1 MIKEMKKIN
10 CRMCKSDNVQ
20 KFLDLGFSALSDNF
34 LTIEQ
39 LEESERFFPLTVHL
53 CSNCGLCQLG
63 HVVPPEL
70 MFNKDYPYDSS
81 TTKTG
86 REHFTKM
93 GIDICDR
100 FDLKQNSLII
110 DVGSNSGVLLS
121 AFKSKGMK
129 VLGIEPSSKLANA
142 AIEKGVDSIIE
153 FFSNKLVK
161 KILDDYGKVS
171 VITGTNVF
179 AHIDDLDDFMLT
191 ADSLLVDNG
200 IIVIE
205 APYLLYLIENMEYDT
220 IYHEHLSY
228 LSVKPMV
235 EFCKKFGFEIFDIKE
250 QAIHGG
256 TLRYFISRKNKKE
269 ITQEVSN
276 YLKIEDEKELYSEE
290 KLNGFANLVK
300 NHRRMLLELLN
311 DLKKDGKK
319 IVAISAPAKGN
330 TLLNYCKIDSE
341 ILDYV
346 TERNPLKINKF
357 TPGMHIPV
365 YSDEKLLEDQ
375 PDYALILA
383 WNFADE
389 IIQNNS
395 NYQKKGGKFIIPIPK
410 PRIV

>member
-1 MIKEMKKIN
+1 MKKTN
-10 CRMCKSDNVQ
+10 CRMCKSNNM
-20 KFLDLGFSALSDNF
+20 KIFLDLGFSALSDNF
-34 LTIEQ
+34 LTTEQ
-39 LEESERFFPLTVHL
+39 LEEPETFFPLTVNL
-53 CSNCGLCQLG
+53 CSDCGLCQLG
-63 HVVPPEL
+63 YVVPPEL

-81 TTKTG
+81 TTKSG

-93 GIDICDR
+93 GIDICNR
-100 FDLKQNSLII
+100 FDLKQNSLVV

-191 ADSLLVDNG
+191 ADSLLVEDG

-205 APYLLYLIENMEYDT
+205 APYLLHLIENMEYDT

-228 LSVKPMV
+228 LSVKPMM

-250 QAIHGG
+250 QTIHGG

-269 ITQEVSN
+269 IAQEVSN
-276 YLKIEDEKELYSEE
+276 YLKIEADKELYSEK
-290 KLNGFANLVK
+290 KLNDFANSVR
-300 NHRRMLLELLN
+300 NHRNKLLQLLN

-346 TERNPLKINKF
+346 TERNPLKIGKF

-395 NYQKKGGKFIIPIPK
+395 NYQEKGGKFIIPVPK

>member
-1 MIKEMKKIN
+1 MVKEVKKNN
-10 CRMCKSDNVQ
+10 CRMCKSNNVQ

-39 LEESERFFPLTVHL
+39 LNESENFFPLTVYL
-53 CSNCGLCQLG
+53 CLDCGLCQLG
-63 HVVPPEL
+63 YVVPPKL

-93 GIDICDR
+93 GIDICDE
-100 FDLKQNSLII
+100 FDLKQNSLVI

-161 KILDDYGKVS
+161 KILGDYGKVS

-191 ADSLLVDNG
+191 SDLLLVEDG

-205 APYLLYLIENMEYDT
+205 APYLLHLIENMEYDT

-235 EFCKKFGFEIFDIKE
+235 KFCKKFGFEIFDIKE
-250 QAIHGG
+250 QTIHGG
-256 TLRYFISRKNKKE
+256 TLRYFISRKNKKQ

-276 YLKIEDEKELYSEE
+276 YLKIENEKELYSEK
-290 KLNGFANLVK
+290 KLNNFANLVK
-300 NHRRMLLELLN
+300 NHRRTLLELLN
-311 DLKKDGKK
+311 DLKKNGNK
-319 IVAISAPAKGN
+319 IVGISAPAKGN

-341 ILDYV
+341 TLDYV
-346 TERNPLKINKF
+346 TERNPLKIGKF

-389 IIQNNS
+389 IMQNNS
-395 NYQKKGGKFIIPIPK
+395 KYQEKGGKFIIPTPK
-410 PRIV
+410 PKIV

>member
-1 MIKEMKKIN
+1 MSITN
-10 CRMCKSDNVQ
+10 CRMCKSSNLQ

-39 LEESERFFPLTVHL
+39 LEESESFFPLTVHL

-63 HVVPPEL
+63 YVVPPKF

-86 REHFTKM
+86 RNHFTKM
-93 GIDICDR
+93 GVDICDR
-100 FDLKQNSLII
+100 FNLKENSLVM

-121 AFKSKGMK
+121 AFKSKGMR
-129 VLGIEPSSKLANA
+129 VLGIEPSSKLANT
-142 AIEKGVDSIIE
+142 AIEKGVDTIIE
-153 FFSNKLVK
+153 FFSGKLVK
-161 KILDDYGKVS
+161 KILDDHGKVS

-179 AHIDDLDDFMLT
+179 AHINDLDDFMLT
-191 ADSLLVDNG
+191 ADSLLVEDG

-205 APYLLYLIENMEYDT
+205 APYLLHLIENLEYDT

-235 EFCKKFGFEIFDIKE
+235 EFCKKFNFEIFDIKE
-250 QAIHGG
+250 QTIHGG

-269 ITQEVSN
+269 ITKEVSN
-276 YLKIEDEKELYSEE
+276 YLKIEEETELYSKK
-290 KLNGFANLVK
+290 KLDDFANLVK
-300 NHRRMLLELLN
+300 DHRKALLQLLN
-311 DLKKDGKK
+311 ELKKDGKK
-319 IVAISAPAKGN
+319 IVGISAPAKGN
-330 TLLNYCKIDSE
+330 TLLNYCKIDFE

-346 TERNPLKINKF
+346 TERNPFKIGKF

-395 NYQKKGGKFIIPIPK
+395 KYQENGGKFIIPTPK
-410 PRIV
+410 PRII

>member
-1 MIKEMKKIN
+1 MRITN
-10 CRMCKSDNVQ
+10 CRMCKSSNLQ

-34 LTIEQ
+34 LTIKQ
-39 LEESERFFPLTVHL
+39 LEESESFFPLTVYL

-63 HVVPPEL
+63 YVVPPKF

-81 TTKTG
+81 TTKMG

-93 GIDICDR
+93 GVDICDR
-100 FDLKQNSLII
+100 FNLKENSLVI

-121 AFKSKGMK
+121 AFKSKGMR

-142 AIEKGVDSIIE
+142 AIEKGVDSIID
-153 FFSNKLVK
+153 FFSGKLVK
-161 KILDDYGKVS
+161 KILNDYQKVS

-179 AHIDDLDDFMLT
+179 AHINDLDDFMLS
-191 ADSLLVDNG
+191 ADLLLVEDG

-205 APYLLYLIENMEYDT
+205 APYLLHLIENMEYDT

-235 EFCKKFGFEIFDIKE
+235 EFCKKFNFEIFDIKE
-250 QAIHGG
+250 QTIHGG

-269 ITQEVSN
+269 ITNEVSN
-276 YLKIEDEKELYSEE
+276 YLKIEEEKELYSKK
-290 KLNGFANLVK
+290 KLDDFANLVK
-300 NHRRMLLELLN
+300 NHRKALLQLLN

-319 IVAISAPAKGN
+319 IVGISAPAKGN
-330 TLLNYCKIDSE
+330 TLLNYCKIDFE

-346 TERNPLKINKF
+346 TERNPFKIGKF

-389 IIQNNS
+389 IMQNNS
-395 NYQKKGGKFIIPIPK
+395 KYQENGGKFIIPIPK
-410 PRIV
+410 PRII

>member
-1 MIKEMKKIN
+1 MSITN
-10 CRMCKSDNVQ
+10 CRMCKSSNLQ

-39 LEESERFFPLTVHL
+39 LEESESFFPLTVHL

-63 HVVPPEL
+63 YVVPPKF

-86 REHFTKM
+86 RNHFTKM
-93 GIDICDR
+93 GVDICDR
-100 FDLKQNSLII
+100 FNLKENSLVM

-121 AFKSKGMK
+121 AFKSKGMR
-129 VLGIEPSSKLANA
+129 VLGIEPSSKLANT
-142 AIEKGVDSIIE
+142 AIEKGVDTIIE
-153 FFSNKLVK
+153 FFSGKLVK
-161 KILDDYGKVS
+161 KILDDHGKVS

-179 AHIDDLDDFMLT
+179 AHINDLDDFMLT
-191 ADSLLVDNG
+191 ADSLLVEDG

-205 APYLLYLIENMEYDT
+205 APYLLHLIENLEYDT

-235 EFCKKFGFEIFDIKE
+235 EFCKKFNFEIFDIKE
-250 QAIHGG
+250 QTIHGG

-269 ITQEVSN
+269 ITKQVSN
-276 YLKIEDEKELYSEE
+276 YLKIEEETELYSKK
-290 KLNGFANLVK
+290 KLDDFANLVK
-300 NHRRMLLELLN
+300 DHRKALLQLLN
-311 DLKKDGKK
+311 ELKKDGKK
-319 IVAISAPAKGN
+319 IVGISAPAKGN
-330 TLLNYCKIDSE
+330 TLLNYCKIDFE

-346 TERNPLKINKF
+346 TERNPFKIGKF

-395 NYQKKGGKFIIPIPK
+395 KYQENGGKFIIPTPK
-410 PRIV
+410 PRII

>member
-1 MIKEMKKIN
+1 MVKEVKKNN
-10 CRMCKSDNVQ
+10 CRMCKSNNVQ

-39 LEESERFFPLTVHL
+39 LNESENFFPLTVHL
-53 CSNCGLCQLG
+53 CLDCGLCQLG
-63 HVVPPEL
+63 YVVPPKL

-81 TTKTG
+81 TTKMG

-93 GIDICDR
+93 GIDICDE
-100 FDLKQNSLII
+100 FDLKQNSLVI

-121 AFKSKGMK
+121 AFKSKGMN

-161 KILDDYGKVS
+161 KILNDYGKVS

-191 ADSLLVDNG
+191 SDSLLVEDG

-205 APYLLYLIENMEYDT
+205 APYLLHLIENMEYDT

-235 EFCKKFGFEIFDIKE
+235 KFCKKFGFEIFDIKE
-250 QAIHGG
+250 QTIHGG

-276 YLKIEDEKELYSEE
+276 YLKIENEKDLYSEE
-290 KLNGFANLVK
+290 KLNDFANLVK
-300 NHRRMLLELLN
+300 NHRRTLLQLLN
-311 DLKKDGKK
+311 DLKKNGNK
-319 IVAISAPAKGN
+319 IVGISAPAKGN

-341 ILDYV
+341 TLDYV
-346 TERNPLKINKF
+346 TERNPLKIGKF

-389 IIQNNS
+389 IMQNNS
-395 NYQKKGGKFIIPIPK
+395 KYQEKGGKFIIPTPK
-410 PRIV
+410 PKIV

>member
-1 MIKEMKKIN
+1 MKKTN
-10 CRMCKSDNVQ
+10 CRMCKSSNIQ

-34 LTIEQ
+34 LTFEQ
-39 LEESERFFPLTVHL
+39 LEESETFFPLTVHICL
-53 CSNCGLCQLG
+53 DCGLCQLG
-63 HVVPPEL
+63 YVVPPEL

-86 REHFTKM
+86 RDHFTKM
-93 GIDICDR
+93 GVDICNK
-100 FDLKQNSLII
+100 FSLQQNSFVI
-110 DVGSNSGVLLS
+110 DVGSNSGVLLD
-121 AFKSKGMK
+121 AFKSKEMR

-142 AIEKGVDSIIE
+142 AIKKGIDSIIE

-161 KILDDYGKVS
+161 KILDKYGKVS

-179 AHIDDLDDFMLT
+179 AHIDDLDDFMIT
-191 ADSLLVDNG
+191 ADSLLVEDG

-205 APYLLYLIENMEYDT
+205 APYLLHLLENLEYDT

-235 EFCKKFGFEIFDIKE
+235 EFCKKFGFEIFDIEE
-250 QAIHGG
+250 QFIHGG
-256 TLRYFISRKNKKE
+256 TLRYFISRKNKRE
-269 ITQEVSN
+269 ITKNVSN
-276 YLKIEDEKELYSEE
+276 YLETENKKEIYLEKRLED
-290 KLNGFANLVK
+290 FANSVK
-300 NHRRMLLELLN
+300 HHRKTLMELLN

-319 IVAISAPAKGN
+319 IAAISSPAKGN

-346 TERNPLKINKF
+346 TEKNPLKIGKF

-365 YSDEKLLEDQ
+365 YSDEKLLEDP

-383 WNFADE
+383 WNFSDE
-389 IIQNNS
+389 IIKNNFK
-395 NYQKKGGKFIIPIPK
+395 YQELGGKFIIPIPE

>member
-1 MIKEMKKIN
+1 MKITN
-10 CRMCKSDNVQ
+10 CRMCKSNNIQ
-20 KFLDLGFSALSDNF
+20 KFLDLGFSALADNF
-34 LTIEQ
+34 LTAEQ
-39 LEESERFFPLTVHL
+39 LEKSENFFPLTVHL
-53 CSNCGLCQLG
+53 CSNCSLCQLG
-63 HVVPPEL
+63 YVVPPEL

-93 GIDICDR
+93 GIDICER
-100 FDLKQNSLII
+100 FDLEKNSLVI

-142 AIEKGVDSIIE
+142 AIKKGVDSIIE
-153 FFSNKLVK
+153 FFSNKLIK

-179 AHIDDLDDFMLT
+179 AHINDLDDFMST
-191 ADSLLVDNG
+191 ADSLLNEDG

-205 APYLLYLIENMEYDT
+205 APYLLHLIENMEYDT

-235 EFCKKFGFEIFDIKE
+235 EFCKRFGFEIFDIKE
-250 QAIHGG
+250 QTIHGG

-269 ITQEVSN
+269 ITKEVSN
-276 YLKIEDEKELYSEE
+276 YLKIEVEKEIYSEK
-290 KLNGFANLVK
+290 KLNDFANLVK
-300 NHRRMLLELLN
+300 NHRKELLQLLHE
-311 DLKKDGKK
+311 LKKNGKK
-319 IVAISAPAKGN
+319 IVGISAPAKGN

-346 TERNPLKINKF
+346 TERNPFKIGKF

-395 NYQKKGGKFIIPIPK
+395 KYQENGGKFIIPTPK

>member
-1 MIKEMKKIN
+1 
-10 CRMCKSDNVQ
+10 MCKSSNLQ

-39 LEESERFFPLTVHL
+39 LEESESFFPLTVHL

-63 HVVPPEL
+63 YVVPPKF

-86 REHFTKM
+86 RNHFTKM
-93 GIDICDR
+93 GVDICDR
-100 FDLKQNSLII
+100 FNLKENSLVM

-121 AFKSKGMK
+121 AFKSKGMR
-129 VLGIEPSSKLANA
+129 VLGIEPSSKLANT
-142 AIEKGVDSIIE
+142 AIEKGVDTIIE
-153 FFSNKLVK
+153 FFSGKLVK
-161 KILDDYGKVS
+161 KILDDHGKVS

-179 AHIDDLDDFMLT
+179 AHINDLDDFMLT
-191 ADSLLVDNG
+191 ADSLLVEDG

-205 APYLLYLIENMEYDT
+205 APYLLHLIENLEYDT

-235 EFCKKFGFEIFDIKE
+235 EFCKKFNFEIFDIKE
-250 QAIHGG
+250 QTIHGG

-269 ITQEVSN
+269 ITKQVSN
-276 YLKIEDEKELYSEE
+276 YLKIEEETELYSKK
-290 KLNGFANLVK
+290 KLDDFANLVK
-300 NHRRMLLELLN
+300 DHRKALLQLLN
-311 DLKKDGKK
+311 ELKKDGKK
-319 IVAISAPAKGN
+319 IVGISAPAKGN

-346 TERNPLKINKF
+346 TERNPFKIGKF

-395 NYQKKGGKFIIPIPK
+395 KYQENGGKFIIPTPK
-410 PRIV
+410 PRII

>member
-1 MIKEMKKIN
+1 MRKTN
-10 CRMCKSDNVQ
+10 CRMCKSNNIQ

-34 LTIEQ
+34 LITEQ
-39 LEESERFFPLTVHL
+39 LEESESFFPLTVYL

-63 HVVPPEL
+63 YVVPPKL

-86 REHFTKM
+86 RDHFTNM
-93 GIDICDR
+93 GIDICNE
-100 FDLKQNSLII
+100 FNLKQNSFVI

-153 FFSNKLVK
+153 FFSNKLIK
-161 KILDDYGKVS
+161 KILNEYGKVS

-191 ADSLLVDNG
+191 ANSLLVEDG

-205 APYLLYLIENMEYDT
+205 APYLLHLIENMEYDT

-235 EFCKKFGFEIFDIKE
+235 EFFKKFGFEIFDIKE
-250 QAIHGG
+250 QTIHGG

-269 ITQEVSN
+269 ITQEVTN
-276 YLKIEDEKELYSEE
+276 YLKIEDEKDLYSET
-290 KLNGFANLVK
+290 KLNEFAHLVK
-300 NHRRMLLELLN
+300 NHRKMLLQLLN

-346 TERNPLKINKF
+346 TERNPFKIGKF

-365 YSDEKLLEDQ
+365 YPDKKLLEDQ

-395 NYQKKGGKFIIPIPK
+395 KYQENGGKFIIPTPK
-410 PRIV
+410 PKIV

>member
-1 MIKEMKKIN
+1 MKKNN
-10 CRMCKSDNVQ
+10 CRLCKCNNMQ
-20 KFLDLGFSALSDNF
+20 NFLDLGFSALSDNF

-39 LEESERFFPLTVHL
+39 LDESESFFPLTVNSCL
-53 CSNCGLCQLG
+53 DCGLCQLG
-63 HVVPPEL
+63 YVVPPEL

-93 GIDICDR
+93 GIDICDS
-100 FDLKQNSLII
+100 FNLKQNSLVI

-129 VLGIEPSSKLANA
+129 VLGIEPSSKLANI
-142 AIEKGVDSIIE
+142 AIGKGVDTIIE
-153 FFSNKLVK
+153 FFSNKLVT
-161 KILDDYGKVS
+161 KILDNYGKVS

-191 ADSLLVDNG
+191 ADSLLDEDG
-200 IIVIE
+200 IIIIE
-205 APYLLYLIENMEYDT
+205 APYLLHLIENMEYDT

-235 EFCKKFGFEIFDIKE
+235 EFCKKFGFEIFNISE
-250 QAIHGG
+250 QKIHGG
-256 TLRYFISRKNKKE
+256 TLRYFISRKNKKQ
-269 ITQEVSN
+269 ITQDVFD
-276 YLKIEDEKELYSEE
+276 YLKIEDEKDLYSEE
-290 KLNGFANLVK
+290 KLNHFANLVK
-300 NHRRMLLELLN
+300 NHRRTLLELLN
-311 DLKKDGKK
+311 DIKKDGKK

-346 TERNPLKINKF
+346 TERNPLKIGKF

-383 WNFADE
+383 WNFANE

-395 NYQKKGGKFIIPIPK
+395 EYQEKGGKFIIPIPEPK
-410 PRIV
+410 IV

>member
-1 MIKEMKKIN
+1 MKKTS
-10 CRMCKSDNVQ
+10 CRMCKSNNI
-20 KFLDLGFSALSDNF
+20 KNFLDLGFSALSDNF

-39 LEESERFFPLTVHL
+39 LEDSENFFPLTVNL
-53 CSNCGLCQLG
+53 CSDCGLCQLG
-63 HVVPPEL
+63 YVVPPEL

-81 TTKTG
+81 TTRTG

-100 FDLKQNSLII
+100 FHLIQNSLVV

-121 AFKSKGMK
+121 AFKLKGMK

-142 AIEKGVDSIIE
+142 AIEKGVDTFID
-153 FFSNKLVK
+153 FFSNNLVK

-171 VITGTNVF
+171 VITATNVF
-179 AHIDDLDDFMLT
+179 AHIDDLDNFMNT
-191 ADSLLVDNG
+191 SDSLLVEDG

-205 APYLLYLIENMEYDT
+205 APYLLNLIENLEYDT

-228 LSVKPMV
+228 LSVKPMIK
-235 EFCKKFGFEIFDIKE
+235 FLQKFGFEIFDIKK
-250 QAIHGG
+250 QFIHGG
-256 TLRYFISRKNKKE
+256 TLRYFISRKNKKV

-276 YLKIEDEKELYSEE
+276 YLKLENDSGLYSKE
-290 KLNGFANLVK
+290 KLNNFATLVK
-300 NHRRMLLELLN
+300 NHRTTLMELLN
-311 DLKKDGKK
+311 DLKKSGKK
-319 IVAISAPAKGN
+319 IVGISAPAKGN

-346 TERNPLKINKF
+346 TERNPFKIGKF

-365 YSDEKLLEDQ
+365 YSDKKLLEDQ

-389 IIQNNS
+389 IIKNNS
-395 NYQKKGGKFIIPIPK
+395 IYQERGGKFIIPTPK
-410 PRIV
+410 PKII

>member
-1 MIKEMKKIN
+1 MKKTN
-10 CRMCKSDNVQ
+10 CRMCKSNNVQ
-20 KFLDLGFSALSDNF
+20 IFLDLGLSALADNF
-34 LTIEQ
+34 LREEQ
-39 LEESERFFPLTVHL
+39 LNESESFFPLTVNSCL
-53 CSNCGLCQLG
+53 DCGLCQLG
-63 HVVPPEL
+63 YVVPPEL

-86 REHFTKM
+86 RDHFTKM
-93 GIDICDR
+93 GIDICDN
-100 FDLKQNSLII
+100 FDLKQNSLVI

-129 VLGIEPSSKLANA
+129 VLGIEPSSKLANT

-153 FFSNKLVK
+153 FFSRKLVQ
-161 KILDDYGKVS
+161 KIYDKYGKVS
-171 VITGTNVF
+171 VITGTNVL

-191 ADSLLVDNG
+191 ADLLLADDG

-205 APYLLYLIENMEYDT
+205 APYLLHLIENMQYDT

-250 QAIHGG
+250 QTIHGG
-256 TLRYFISRKNKKE
+256 TLRYFISRKNTNK
-269 ITQEVSN
+269 ITGEVSN
-276 YLKIEDEKELYSEE
+276 YLKIEDEKNLYSEK
-290 KLNGFANLVK
+290 KLNDFANSVK
-300 NHRRMLLELLN
+300 NHRTTLLELLHN
-311 DLKKDGKK
+311 LKKDGKK

-330 TLLNYCKIDSE
+330 TLLNYCKIDTQ

-346 TERNPLKINKF
+346 TERNPEKIGKF

-395 NYQKKGGKFIIPIPK
+395 NYQKNGGKFIIPTPK
-410 PRIV
+410 PRII

>member
-1 MIKEMKKIN
+1 MKKTS
-10 CRMCKSDNVQ
+10 CRMCKSNNI
-20 KFLDLGFSALSDNF
+20 KNFLDLGFSALSDNF

-39 LEESERFFPLTVHL
+39 LEDSENFFPLTVNL
-53 CSNCGLCQLG
+53 CSDCGLCQLG
-63 HVVPPEL
+63 YVVPPEL

-81 TTKTG
+81 TTRTG

-100 FDLKQNSLII
+100 FHLIQNSLVV

-121 AFKSKGMK
+121 AFKLKGMK

-142 AIEKGVDSIIE
+142 AIEKGVDTFID
-153 FFSNKLVK
+153 FFSNNLVK

-171 VITGTNVF
+171 VITATNVF
-179 AHIDDLDDFMLT
+179 AHIDDLDNFMIT
-191 ADSLLVDNG
+191 SDSLLVEDG

-205 APYLLYLIENMEYDT
+205 APYLLNLIENLEYDT

-228 LSVKPMV
+228 LSVKPMIK
-235 EFCKKFGFEIFDIKE
+235 FLQKFGFEIFDIKK
-250 QAIHGG
+250 QFIHGG
-256 TLRYFISRKNKKE
+256 TLRYFISRKNKKV

-276 YLKIEDEKELYSEE
+276 YLKLENDSGLYSKE
-290 KLNGFANLVK
+290 KLNNFATLVK
-300 NHRRMLLELLN
+300 NHRTTLMELLN
-311 DLKKDGKK
+311 DLKKSGKK
-319 IVAISAPAKGN
+319 IVGISAPAKGN

-346 TERNPLKINKF
+346 TERNPFKIGKF

-365 YSDEKLLEDQ
+365 YSDKKLLEDQ

-389 IIQNNS
+389 IIKNNS
-395 NYQKKGGKFIIPIPK
+395 IYQERGGKFIIPTPK
-410 PRIV
+410 PKII

>member
-1 MIKEMKKIN
+1 MKKIN
-10 CRMCKSDNVQ
+10 CRMCKSNNIK

-34 LTIEQ
+34 LTKDQ
-39 LEESERFFPLTVHL
+39 LEKSESFFPLSVNL

-63 HVVPPEL
+63 YVVPPEL

-93 GIDICDR
+93 GIDICNE
-100 FDLKQNSLII
+100 FELSQNSLVI

-161 KILDDYGKVS
+161 QILDDYGKVS

-191 ADSLLVDNG
+191 ADSLLIEDG

-205 APYLLYLIENMEYDT
+205 APYLLHLIENMEYDT

-250 QAIHGG
+250 QTIHGG

-269 ITQEVSN
+269 ITQKVSN
-276 YLKIEDEKELYSEE
+276 YLKIEDEKELYSKE
-290 KLNGFANLVK
+290 KLNEFAVLVK
-300 NHRRMLLELLN
+300 NHRKTLLRLLN

-346 TERNPLKINKF
+346 TERNPFKIGKF

-395 NYQKKGGKFIIPIPK
+395 SYQEKGGKFIIPTPK